1 VDSGYSNRTRYLAPY
16 KGGTYHLLEFH
27 LQRQRVPQGKYEKFN
42 FLHSSRRNVIECSF
56 GVLKQK
62 WCILKSMPNFSPK
75 RHTQI
80 IIAYMS
86 FYNFIR
92 DSELRDEEFD
102 KCDDDEDYMPDNE
115 DDNAGQEVAE
125 PYEDYILESENEV
138 SMNIICDNIAN
149 ALVSGVWFVHDGI
162 VM

>member
-1 VDSGYSNRTRYLAPY
+1 
-16 KGGTYHLLEFH
+16 
-27 LQRQRVPQGKYEKFN
+27 
-42 FLHSSRRNVIECSF
+42 
-56 GVLKQK
+56 
-62 WCILKSMPNFSPK
+62 MPNFSPK